1 MTDTEHHT
9 DAQAAHESKFLNTF
23 SRSFFSLA
31 QTSPSEYADFTVP
44 RIPSMA
50 AFFSK
55 QSLAAWG
62 AAGAVAYYLW
72 VKPRRDEQRAVAIE
86 VDGKRT
92 TRG

>member
-1 MTDTEHHT
+1 
-9 DAQAAHESKFLNTF
+9 
-23 SRSFFSLA
+23 
-31 QTSPSEYADFTVP
+31 
-44 RIPSMA
+44 MA